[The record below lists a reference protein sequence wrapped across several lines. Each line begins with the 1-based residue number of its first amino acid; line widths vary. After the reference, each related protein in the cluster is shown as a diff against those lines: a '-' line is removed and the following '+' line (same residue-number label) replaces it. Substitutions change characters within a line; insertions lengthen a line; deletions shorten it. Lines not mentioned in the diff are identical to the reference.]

1 MSWRSRLVF
10 VALCLSLGGCGK
22 DEPSPSP
29 PPVKTRTYRMGF
41 SAIPPRFGDD
51 KLTIAGID
59 LWSRR
64 ADAAILSVEIPWAD
78 LLRGVDPETYVTVVQ
93 VPLVNYYRSK
103 GHQLWVY
110 LDPANGLNRAGE
122 SDPLV
127 AAGRSITEPDIQ
139 QLFRRY
145 AVAMD
150 TQLRPEHLGLALE
163 TNLIRGTAPPALY
176 TAIRQ
181 VANDA
186 AADVRQRDPLVKL
199 SVSVQVDW
207 AWGNF
212 DRSGFHGVATDFAD
226 FPFIQELGLSSYGYL
241 AGYAEP
247 EELPLDYYT
256 RLLAGRTLPLMVVE
270 GGWTSASLGGIVSSP
285 DEQRRYIVRQMEILD
300 ASQAIAV
307 FQLTFTD
314 LDLAAISPPP
324 GSNLPLFAYLGLVDI
339 NLNPKPALAPWD
351 EAFARPR
358 R

>member
-1 MSWRSRLVF
+1 MSWRGWLVN
-10 VALCLSLGGCGK
+10 VALCLPLGGCGK
-22 DEPSPSP
+22 EAPPSP
-29 PPVKTRTYRMGF
+29 PPVQTRTFRMGF
-41 SAIPPRFGDD
+41 SAIPPRPGDD
-51 KLTIAGID
+51 KLTIAAID

-78 LLRGVDPETYVTVVQ
+78 LLRGIDPETYVTVVQ
-93 VPLVNYYRSK
+93 VPLANYYRSK
-103 GHQLWVY
+103 GHQIWVY

-127 AAGRSITEPDIQ
+127 AAGRSIAEPAIQ

-150 TQLRPEHLGLALE
+150 TQIRPEHLGLALE
-163 TNLIRGTAPPALY
+163 TNLIRGLSPAPLY
-176 TAIRQ
+176 AAIRQ

-186 AADVRQRDPLVKL
+186 AADVRQRDPAVKL
-199 SVSVQVDW
+199 SVSVQVDY
-207 AWGNF
+207 AWGHF
-212 DRSGFHGVATDFAD
+212 DGSGFHGVAADFAD
-226 FPFIQELGLSSYGYL
+226 FPFLQELGLSSYGYL
-241 AGYAEP
+241 AGFAEP

-256 RLLAGRTLPLMVVE
+256 RLLGGRTLPLMVVE

-285 DEQRRYIVRQMEILD
+285 DEQRRYLVRQMQILD

-324 GSNLPLFAYLGLVDI
+324 GSNLPLFAYLGLVDV
-339 NLNPKPALAPWD
+339 NLNPKPALAVWD

>member
-1 MSWRSRLVF
+1 MSWRGWLVN
-10 VALCLSLGGCGK
+10 VALCLPLGGCGK
-22 DEPSPSP
+22 EAPPSP
-29 PPVKTRTYRMGF
+29 PPVQTRTFRMGF
-41 SAIPPRFGDD
+41 SAIPPRPGDD
-51 KLTIAGID
+51 KLTIAAID

-78 LLRGVDPETYVTVVQ
+78 LLRGIDPETYVTVVQ
-93 VPLVNYYRSK
+93 VPLANYYRSK
-103 GHQLWVY
+103 GHQIWVY

-127 AAGRSITEPDIQ
+127 AAGRSLTEPAIQ

-150 TQLRPEHLGLALE
+150 TQIHPEHLGLALE

-176 TAIRQ
+176 AAIRQ

-186 AADVRQRDPLVKL
+186 AADVRLRDPVVKL
-199 SVSVQVDW
+199 SVSVQVDY
-207 AWGNF
+207 AWGHF
-212 DRSGFHGVATDFAD
+212 DGSGFHGVAPDFAD
-226 FPFIQELGLSSYGYL
+226 FPFLQELGLSSYGYL

-247 EELPLDYYT
+247 EELPLDYYS
-256 RLLAGRTLPLMVVE
+256 RLLGGRTLPVMVVE
-270 GGWTSASLGGIVSSP
+270 GGWTSTSLGGIASSS
-285 DEQRRYIVRQMEILD
+285 DEQRRYIVRQMQILD
-300 ASQAIAV
+300 AAQAIAV

-314 LDLAAISPPP
+314 LDLAANPIAPAP
-324 GSNLPLFAYLGLVDI
+324 NLQFFAYLGLVDV
-339 NLNPKPALAPWD
+339 NLNPKPALAVWD